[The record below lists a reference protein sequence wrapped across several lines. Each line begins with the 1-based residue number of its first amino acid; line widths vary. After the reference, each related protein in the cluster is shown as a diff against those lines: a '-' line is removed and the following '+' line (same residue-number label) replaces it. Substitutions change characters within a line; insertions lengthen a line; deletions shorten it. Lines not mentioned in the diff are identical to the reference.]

1 MIYSYSQISHYL
13 SCPRR
18 YRHRYLDGWQQKDT
32 RAAMLFGRCFE
43 QALVAYFRKEDAAV
57 TLYREWSQY
66 QKQPLR
72 YAERDSWDRML
83 EQGVQLLNRFC
94 QEDRIRVAQPRK
106 NLQIKFVRPLS
117 GGNDFVAYVD
127 AIGKLDGRGCLLE
140 WKTTAARY
148 SEQPDGLLALDTQ
161 LLAYSWITGISEVAQ
176 VVFVRKRLVEIQYLR
191 TTISDRQR
199 QEFGQLIEST
209 IRQIESTQFLPHSGI
224 RFPQNPC
231 SSCPYIG
238 LCLGRPDLAEGALV
252 RRPGAE
258 NLGWLDELNY

>member
-1 MIYSYSQISHYL
+1 MTYSYSQLSHYL

-18 YRHRYLDGWQQKDT
+18 YRHRYLDGWQEKDT

-43 QALVAYFRKEDAAV
+43 QALGAYFRKEDAAV
-57 TLYREWSQY
+57 TLYREWAAY

-72 YAERDSWDRML
+72 YSERDSWDRML

-94 QEDRIRVAQPRK
+94 QEDRIRVAHPRK

-140 WKTTAARY
+140 WKTTSARY
-148 SEQPDGLLALDTQ
+148 SEQPDGLLALDPQ
-161 LLAYSWITGISEVAQ
+161 LLAYSWITGISDVAQ

-191 TTISDRQR
+191 TTITDEQRREFSD
-199 QEFGQLIEST
+199 LVHST
-209 IRQIESTQFLPHSGI
+209 IRQIEAAQFLPHSGI

-231 SSCPYIG
+231 STCPYIG
-238 LCLGRPDLAEGALV
+238 LCLGKQSMVDAALI
-252 RRPGAE
+252 RRPGAQDF
-258 NLGWLDELNY
+258 GVFDELTY